1 MKKVREHLY
10 EKFEKESDP
19 IHDMNIGPQGN
30 VYQCMTCGN
39 LVDGDGGNVLEGDE
53 LEKAKT
59 IINAF
64 GNKRIMDTQCYNCYQ
79 EEQDRQE
86 QEEYARAQYR
96 EFERQRQE
104 EERWERWDN
113 DRFSDNE

>member
-1 MKKVREHLY
+1 MKLVREYLY
-10 EKFEKESDP
+10 EKFEDQSDP
-19 IHDMNIGPQGN
+19 VHDMDIGPQGN
-30 VYQCMTCGN
+30 VYQCMTCGD

-79 EEQDRQE
+79 EEIDRQQ
-86 QEEYARAQYR
+86 QEEYARAQQH
-96 EFERQRQE
+96 EWERQQE
-104 EERWERWDN
+104 EHQRWSNE
-113 DRFSDNE
+113 DRYY